1 MKRYIT
7 GIIAVVIA
15 IGMAA
20 FTAPA
25 KKPLSTFTFRYTP
38 ATNYSQ
44 LQVQDNSNWVSG
56 ASLCAGQENKACQM
70 EVTDTYTHLD
80 ANNNRVLNTTGNV
93 IVIKAVLGADGSD
106 YVPNPSTSTGIPSAI
121 DKQ

>member
-25 KKPLSTFTFRYTP
+25 KKPLSTFTFRFTP
-38 ATNYSQ
+38 TNYTQS
-44 LQVQDNSNWVSG
+44 LVENNDNWVSG
-56 ASLCAGQENKACQM
+56 ASLCTGAANKACQM
-70 EVTDTYTHLD
+70 QVDEAYTHL
-80 ANNNRVLNTTGNV
+80 NGSERVLNTSGSV
-93 IVIKAVLGADGSD
+93 IVIKAKQGANGTD
-106 YVPNPSTSTGIPSAI
+106 YVSDPSTSTGISSPV
-121 DKQ
+121 DKP

>member
-1 MKRYIT
+1 MVRYLSGIAAT
-7 GIIAVVIA
+7 IIAICLV
-15 IGMAA
+15 A

-25 KKPLSTFTFRYTP
+25 KKPLSTFTFRFTPTTYTQP
-38 ATNYSQ
+38 
-44 LQVQDNSNWVSG
+44 QVQDNSNWVSG

-93 IVIKAVLGADGSD
+93 IAIKAVLGADKSS
-106 YVPNPSTSTGIPSAI
+106 YVPDPSTSTGIPSAT

>member
-1 MKRYIT
+1 MKRYLT
-7 GIIAVVIA
+7 GIIAIVIA
-15 IGMAA
+15 TGMAA

-38 ATNYSQ
+38 STYSQ

-56 ASLCAGQENKACQM
+56 ASLCAGSANKACQM
-70 EVTDTYTHLD
+70 EVTDIYTHLD
-80 ANNNRVLNTTGNV
+80 ANNNRVLNTSGNV
-93 IVIKAVLGADGSD
+93 IVIKAVTGANGSD
-106 YVPNPSTSTGIPSAI
+106 YVPYPPSSTGISSPV

>member
-1 MKRYIT
+1 MKRYLT

-38 ATNYSQ
+38 ATYTQ

-56 ASLCAGQENKACQM
+56 ASLCAGTANKACEM

-80 ANNNRVLNTTGNV
+80 GNNRVLNTTGNV
-93 IVIKAVLGADGSD
+93 IAIKAKLGDAGTDYIPDPGS
-106 YVPNPSTSTGIPSAI
+106 STGILSAT
-121 DKQ
+121 DKE

>member
-20 FTAPA
+20 FTVPA

-38 ATNYSQ
+38 ASYSQ

-56 ASLCAGQENKACQM
+56 ASLCGGPANKACQM

-93 IVIKAVLGADGSD
+93 IVINAKLGKDGSN
-106 YVPNPSTSTGIPSAI
+106 YVPDPSSSTGISSPV